1 MLNVIVELEGVLQGT
16 FNKDPIPEGVLLTGA
31 LSAFNKI
38 TFITNMSEDNAY
50 RWLNENKIVDF
61 DLVLGDSVQLE
72 GESLKE
78 RQLKYLRAKN
88 PVGLFITSDPDL
100 WAFAFE
106 LGITSIMFGQP
117 SYLDPGNRPN
127 APSRM
132 RSWTMIEEQVKKDN
146 ERRTQK
152 ARQSRSEGVRFE

>member
-16 FNKDPIPEGVLLTGA
+16 FHKDPIPEGVLLTGA

-38 TFITNMSEDNAY
+38 TFITDMEESDAT

-61 DLVLGDSVQLE
+61 DLIVGSSYALE
-72 GESLKE
+72 GEDLKQ
-78 RQLKYLRAKN
+78 RQIKYLRAKN
-88 PVGLFITSDPDL
+88 PAGLFITSNPAT

-106 LGITSIMFGQP
+106 LGITCIMFGQP
-117 SYLDPGNRPN
+117 SHLDPGNRPN
-127 APSRM
+127 APARV
-132 RSWTMIEEQVKKDN
+132 RSWSQIEEQVKKDN
-146 ERRTQK
+146 ERRTER